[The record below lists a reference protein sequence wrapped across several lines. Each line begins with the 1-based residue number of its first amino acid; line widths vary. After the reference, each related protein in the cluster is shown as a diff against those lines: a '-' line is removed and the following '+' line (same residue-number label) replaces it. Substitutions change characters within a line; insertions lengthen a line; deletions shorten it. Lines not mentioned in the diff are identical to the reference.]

1 MAEMRTSGVILGNI
15 AEQLADNNAGL
26 ISAGDV
32 RSNMEDIVFSIN
44 SIVASGDT
52 VDMFPFFNDVKAK
65 HDASE
70 GTGGTFIAES
80 GITFPN
86 SASLERQTEPFLGVG
101 GLQHNQLGGL
111 TIGHPH
117 TQYLNRGGHTIGGN
131 NMIGNLELDSN
142 WIGSAGD
149 SNKGFKFSPNA
160 DGTEDILTSGD
171 LVFADNSRINT
182 GKSTAKAWIN
192 FDGSGTV
199 NPPDPVIRSSYNVSG
214 IQRTAQGKYIITFM
228 SGVFQDNNYVAI
240 GNSNATNASGSAE
253 DFDLNTVGLVIRQ
266 GDDGVG
272 TPRTITYLCRND
284 NGEYVD
290 SEMNDLVVFGLGP
303 DVTADTWT
311 PTVS

>member
-26 ISAGDV
+26 ISAADV

-52 VDMFPFFNDVKAK
+52 DGMFPFFNDVKAQ
-65 HDASE
+65 HDVSE

-86 SASLERQTEPFLGVG
+86 SASPERQTEPFLGVG
-101 GLQHNQLGGL
+101 GLQHNKLGGL
-111 TIGHPH
+111 TDGDPH
-117 TQYLNRGGHTIGGN
+117 TQYLNVGGHNASN
-131 NMIGNLELDSN
+131 NEMTGNLELANN
-142 WIGSAGD
+142 WIGASGD
-149 SNKGFKFSPNA
+149 SYAGFKFSKNS

-171 LVFADNSRINT
+171 LVFDDDSRINT

-199 NPPDPVIRSSYNVSG
+199 SPPNPVIRSSYNVSG

-228 SGVFQDNNYVAI
+228 NDVFQDNNYVAI
-240 GNSNATNASGSAE
+240 GNSNATTASGSAE
-253 DFDLNTVGLVIRQ
+253 DFDLNTVGLVSRV
-266 GDDGVG
+266 GDGAG
-272 TPRTITYLCRND
+272 TPRTLTYLCRND
-284 NGEYVD
+284 NGEFVD

-303 DVTADTWT
+303 SVTADTWT